1 MKTKEDIKTYVI
13 LCVLSILS
21 LVILFAVGNC
31 SLQKAPNLRSM
42 NIDVTDSEMI
52 TDTTSTE
59 TSERAYDIELEPFE
73 SDTAETTDAGEVTTE
88 EAECVE
94 TDSKETTCIEET
106 TAQSIPETIYA
117 PEETETLIVP
127 DTTSTSV
134 NNDYGYY
141 TENDIILCAKVL
153 RGECNGMPSDTEV
166 ACVVWVILNRVDC
179 NPGCT
184 IADVVTAPSQ
194 FAYNS
199 NAYVDDRFYQIASDV
214 LSRWAREKQGE
225 QNVGRVLPIEYRWF
239 HGDGHHNWFRIQYEG
254 NGQYWDYS
262 LPSPYD
268 T

>member
-1 MKTKEDIKTYVI
+1 MKTKEDIKIYAI

-21 LVILFAVGNC
+21 LVILFAVGNR
-31 SLQKAPNLRSM
+31 SLQKAPNLSSM
-42 NIDVTDSEMI
+42 NIDVTDSEVI
-52 TDTTSTE
+52 TDATSTE
-59 TSERAYDIELEPFE
+59 ILEEMYNIELESFV
-73 SDTAETTDAGEVTTE
+73 SDTTETTGADEVTTKE
-88 EAECVE
+88 TECVE
-94 TDSKETTCIEET
+94 TDSEEATYIEET
-106 TAQSIPETIYA
+106 AAQSILETICV
-117 PEETETLIVP
+117 PEET
-127 DTTSTSV
+127 DTSA

-153 RGECNGMPSDTEV
+153 RGECNGMSSDTEI
-166 ACVVWVILNRVDC
+166 ACVIWVVLNRVDY

-184 IADVVTAPSQ
+184 IADVITAPSQ
-194 FAYNS
+194 FAYHS

-239 HGDGHHNWFRIQYEG
+239 HGDGHHNWFRTQYEG